1 MKIEVETLSPSFA
14 SPVAVNAINEH
25 KATDQSIDELLSFA
39 IRKAQSGERPEARA
53 ALFRVTEADPKNE
66 NAWLWLASISE
77 YPEELLIFLNNVLEI
92 NPENQRAIEW
102 KSATNALLS
111 KTFVQRGIEAAEAE
125 KRDVAIECFN
135 RALEFDS
142 ENETAWLWMAS
153 LAETSESRINFLEM
167 VLEINPS
174 NASALKIMSRTK
186 NELTG
191 SRLQNARSA
200 AAAGNNQDALA
211 IIDEIIKENDDC
223 EDAWF
228 LRSHLVDS
236 FTEKTAAL
244 ERVIKIN
251 PGNEAALITL
261 RSLYNLFGL
270 PRPDESETTSDHASS
285 ESSGSFFSYEPDNDR
300 APTQELEI
308 PEAIRDEVADLE
320 LRAGA
325 NVENEKQVEDSSN
338 LSDSLVTEEV
348 AEIAAL
354 ADENIS
360 EIVAEPGSVEAINEE
375 LRVYQAEMLAIETV
389 DTEPEVVADIV
400 NEDEHIFDADVVA
413 YDGQVSGNSTEAPS
427 TEPAI
432 FYLSDEILPSQK
444 AEPFSPPQDSTI
456 ELNEKVGSA
465 IDDDGIQ
472 VVGSDQYAS
481 PTSETVEFNAE
492 EYVESIDDPF
502 AQAADETYE
511 DQKSGVCVFN
521 ENDEID
527 AQGHGS
533 EESEHTTT
541 EVDVPKHQESSEES
555 SLDPVTLEF
564 PSAYQHDPDSNPDST
579 FGSLSEESNG
589 NQLSEQISIK
599 AAEPDT
605 ADPFKTIANLEG
617 ETIVETYQM
626 DEYEPTSPASDSEE
640 LAMEATEEFD
650 QAIPLPVE
658 TSERS
663 CAFCRSINESS
674 SISCRSCLAVL
685 TVSDLDLVINNRN
698 ADRWVIRNAVEKME
712 LESKMR
718 PFNETELTMLA
729 IGHLN
734 LQNLDA
740 AYTYLHAAA
749 KLNPDN
755 VILQSQANALL
766 IRIEDLKKQDEAH
779 EAMPKSKRIL
789 VVDDSPTVRKLI
801 AGKLEKCGHIVSC
814 ASDGVEAIAL
824 AKDSNPDLVL
834 LDINMP
840 RMDGYQACKS
850 MRNAPETAKVPI
862 VMISG
867 KDGFFDKI
875 RGKMAGC
882 SGYIS
887 KPFGPETLMRI
898 VEEHLAG
905 KAVGFEDDE
914 NESLIDQDLDR

>member
-186 NELTG
+186 DELTG

-244 ERVIKIN
+244 ERVVEIN

-261 RSLYNLFGL
+261 RSIYSLLGL
-270 PRPDESETTSDHASS
+270 SRPHESETTSDNAGS

-308 PEAIRDEVADLE
+308 PEAIREEVADLE
-320 LRAGA
+320 LRSGA
-325 NVENEKQVEDSSN
+325 NTEKEEQVEDCSD
-338 LSDSLVTEEV
+338 LSDSLVTEDV
-348 AEIAAL
+348 SEIAAL
-354 ADENIS
+354 ADENTS
-360 EIVAEPGSVEAINEE
+360 ELVAEPGSAEAINEE
-375 LRVYQAEMLAIETV
+375 LRVYQAEMLAM
-389 DTEPEVVADIV
+389 DTADMEPDVVADIV
-400 NEDEHIFDADVVA
+400 DDTEYVVDADLVA
-413 YDGQVSGNSTEAPS
+413 DAVAESGDSTEVPS

-444 AEPFSPPQDSTI
+444 ADLFSPPQDSTT
-456 ELNEKVGSA
+456 ELNEEVEA
-465 IDDDGIQ
+465 LTDDDVIR
-472 VVGSDQYAS
+472 VVGAEHYAS

-511 DQKSGVCVFN
+511 DQQSGAYVFN
-521 ENDEID
+521 GNDEAD
-527 AQGHGS
+527 AHGHGS
-533 EESEHTTT
+533 EGSEHIAAD
-541 EVDVPKHQESSEES
+541 VDVPRYQESNEEL

-564 PSAYQHDPDSNPDST
+564 PSAYQDDPDSKPEST
-579 FGSLSEESNG
+579 FEPIAEEFNSS
-589 NQLSEQISIK
+589 QLSEQIVIK
-599 AAEPDT
+599 AAESDAT
-605 ADPFKTIANLEG
+605 DPFKTIANLDG
-617 ETIVETYQM
+617 EEVAVSFESNEKESTLLVPEK
-626 DEYEPTSPASDSEE
+626 EE
-640 LAMEATEEFD
+640 LAKDATEEFD
-650 QAIPLPVE
+650 HAIPLPVE
-658 TSERS
+658 NSERS
-663 CAFCRSINESS
+663 CAFCRSTNDAS

-740 AYTYLHAAA
+740 AYNYLHAAA
-749 KLNPDN
+749 RLNPDN
-755 VILQSQANALL
+755 VILESQANALL

-779 EAMPKSKRIL
+779 GAMPKSKRIL

-850 MRNAPETAKVPI
+850 MRNTPATANVPI

-905 KAVGFEDDE
+905 KAVSFEDDQDGP
-914 NESLIDQDLDR
+914 SMDPDLDR